1 MTRSS
6 RVRGAAFV
14 EIADAKLIRS
24 NEKAGL
30 FRIDGAEHWIPWRV
44 LSKRS
49 IDRDGQ
55 TGKIYVAESFALVAE

>member
-1 MTRSS
+1 MTRSKT
-6 RVRGAAFV
+6 RGTAFV
-14 EIADAKLIRS
+14 EIADTKLIRS

-30 FRIDGAEHWIPWRV
+30 FQIDGAEHWIPWRV

-55 TGKIYVAESFALVAE
+55 TGTIYVAESFALVAD